1 MNIFRAILTDNGE
14 TFLVDAHHENK
25 KVSHLFVHPIKDGIV
40 QPMCQ
45 LADVTI
51 LVDTIEKALT
61 EI

>member
-25 KVSHLFVHPIKDGIV
+25 KVSHLFVHPIQNGIV
-40 QPMCQ
+40 QPMQ
-45 LADVTI
+45 HLTDVSV